1 MARYFPSHTSR
12 LLLQILCFLMSDFS
26 LPLLS
31 PPSAIPLC
39 LSSPISDLHPSV
51 LAFFPSLGHL
61 FSPHSIFSSGRSPSF
76 SSSLSHS
83 PPFPP
88 SVLPLTTLSSS
99 AVGLLLS
106 LPPFPI
112 SHLSPRAA
120 IPLRLSSSAVGLLL
134 PLPAFPTWHH
144 SLAAFGPSASESS
157 SPIDVH
163 RRAERA
169 HPRFVAENTSKI

>member
-26 LPLLS
+26 LPPLS

-51 LAFFPSLGHL
+51 PAFFPSLGHL

-76 SSSLSHS
+76 SSSLSHF

-88 SVLPLTTLSSS
+88 RRHSSPLIFFSGRTPSS
-99 AVGLLLS
+99 
-106 LPPFPI
+106 PP
-112 SHLSPRAA
+112 R
-120 IPLRLSSSAVGLLL
+120 
-134 PLPAFPTWHH
+134 FPTRHH

-169 HPRFVAENTSKI
+169 HPRFATENTNKI